1 MARKPTYEE
10 LEQRNKDLEK
20 VAVNCKRTEVAL
32 QENEKRFKN
41 AASDI

>member
-20 VAVNCKRTEVAL
+20 VAVNCKRTKVAL